1 MPRLFVICKRNQS
14 VRSLRCNHKPKCNTP
29 LFSTANGCV
38 DAAPAVGRGAGSM
51 EYGGGLLSVPS
62 PTRVSLCAYRKHSIV
77 RRLASLPPCDRC
89 SAVVSRLANR
99 PPGRMGSADCI
110 DTVVLGLASIVRHGW
125 STILRCLNDESVVAK
140 LVRAN
145 PSPDG

>member
-14 VRSLRCNHKPKCNTP
+14 VRSLRRNHKPKCNTP

-77 RRLASLPPCDRC
+77 RRLASLPPCDCC
-89 SAVVSRLANR
+89 SAAVSHLAHCSSC
-99 PPGRMGSADCI
+99 GVGSTDCI
-110 DTVVLGLASIVRHGW
+110 DTVILGVTRIIRYGR

-140 LVRAN
+140 LVRAD